1 MIMMVTLD
9 VDNDND
15 DLLSHVAIIVNDVD
29 AVFIVYMFVVLIHQL
44 IFN

>member
-29 AVFIVYMFVVLIHQL
+29 AVFIVYMFLV
-44 IFN
+44 F